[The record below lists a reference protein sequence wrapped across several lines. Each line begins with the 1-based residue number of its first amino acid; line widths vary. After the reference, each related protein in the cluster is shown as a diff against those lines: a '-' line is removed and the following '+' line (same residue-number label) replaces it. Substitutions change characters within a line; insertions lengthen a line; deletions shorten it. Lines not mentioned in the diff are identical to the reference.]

1 MMHTVWILLIVLA
14 CILAVAAKKDYY
26 QILGVSRT
34 ATAGELKKAYRK
46 LSLKYHPDKNS
57 APDAQQKFAELSVAY
72 DVLSDE
78 NKRRI
83 YNQGGE
89 EAVSKQ
95 EQRDNQPQT
104 DPFNIFESFGFGG
117 MGGQRREQ
125 EQRTPNVEIPVRV
138 TLRQLYVGE
147 ILEASYDRQVMCTEA
162 SQCEKK
168 NNNCH
173 GPGISMRQQ
182 QLAPGFIQN
191 IQVRDDTCIARGK
204 SWLPNCKKCPNGPTE
219 AEEIS
224 LTVDIQ
230 PGMQEG
236 DVIKFDG
243 VADEAAGH
251 IAGDLIFILRQIPDA
266 LYTRR
271 GNDLHMVIHIS
282 LLEAL
287 VGFRK
292 TFYHVDGHEVVVE
305 KNDVTYCSEVF
316 IVRGEGMPIKGNK
329 NRKGDLYATLEIGFP
344 RNFSQKQKD
353 LIRAAIG

>member
-1 MMHTVWILLIVLA
+1 MHTIWILLIVCACVLA
-14 CILAVAAKKDYY
+14 AAKKDYY
-26 QILGVSRT
+26 QILEVSRK
-34 ATAGELKKAYRK
+34 ATASELKKAYRK

-78 NKRRI
+78 GKRKI

-89 EAVSKQ
+89 EAVAKQ
-95 EQRDNQPQT
+95 EQRDNQPAH
-104 DPFNIFESFGFGG
+104 DPFSIFENFGFGG
-117 MGGQRREQ
+117 GMGGRQQQ
-125 EQRTPNVEIPVRV
+125 EQRTPNVEVPVRV

-147 ILEASYDRQVMCTEA
+147 ILDASYDRQVMCTEA
-162 SQCEKK
+162 SSCEKK

-182 QLAPGFIQN
+182 QLAPGFVQN
-191 IQVRDDTCIARGK
+191 IQVRDDSCVARGK
-204 SWLPNCKKCPNGPTE
+204 SWLNNCKRCPNGPTE

-236 DVIKFDG
+236 DTIKFEG

-251 IAGDLIFILRQIPDA
+251 IPGDLIFILRQIPDA
-266 LYTRR
+266 LYSRK
-271 GNDLHMVIHIS
+271 GNDLYMTVHIS
-282 LLEAL
+282 LVEAL
-287 VGFRK
+287 TGFRK
-292 TFYHVDGHEVVVE
+292 TFFHVDGHEVVVE

-316 IVRGEGMPIKGNK
+316 VVRGEGMPIRGNK
-329 NRKGDLYATLEIGFP
+329 SRKGDLYATLEIGFP

-353 LIRAAIG
+353 LIKAAIG

>member
-1 MMHTVWILLIVLA
+1 MHTIWILLIVCACVLA
-14 CILAVAAKKDYY
+14 AAKKDYY
-26 QILGVSRT
+26 QILEVSRQ
-34 ATAGELKKAYRK
+34 ATAAELKKAYRK

-78 NKRRI
+78 GKRRI

-95 EQRDNQPQT
+95 EQRDNQPAH
-104 DPFNIFESFGFGG
+104 DPFSIFENFGFGG
-117 MGGQRREQ
+117 MGGGRQQQ
-125 EQRTPNVEIPVRV
+125 EQRTPNVEVPVRV

-147 ILEASYDRQVMCTEA
+147 ILDASYDRQVMCTEA
-162 SQCEKK
+162 SSCEKK

-182 QLAPGFIQN
+182 QLAPGFVQN
-191 IQVRDDTCIARGK
+191 IQVRDDSCIARGK
-204 SWLPNCKKCPNGPTE
+204 SWLNNCKRCPNGPTE

-236 DVIKFDG
+236 DTIKFDG

-251 IAGDLIFILRQIPDA
+251 IPGDLVFILRQIPDS
-266 LYTRR
+266 LYSRK
-271 GNDLHMVIHIS
+271 GNDLYMVIHIS

-287 VGFRK
+287 IGFRK
-292 TFYHVDGHEVVVE
+292 TFFHVDGHEVVVE
-305 KNDVTYCSEVF
+305 KTDVTYCSEVF
-316 IVRGEGMPIKGNK
+316 VVRGEGMPIRGNK
-329 NRKGDLYATLEIGFP
+329 SRKGDLYATLEIGFP
-344 RNFSQKQKD
+344 RNFNQKQKD
-353 LIRAAIG
+353 LIKAAIG

>member
-1 MMHTVWILLIVLA
+1 MCACVLA
-14 CILAVAAKKDYY
+14 AAKKDYY
-26 QILGVSRT
+26 QILEVSRK
-34 ATAGELKKAYRK
+34 ATASELKKAYRK

-78 NKRRI
+78 GKRKI

-89 EAVSKQ
+89 EAVAKQ
-95 EQRDNQPQT
+95 EQRDNQPAH
-104 DPFNIFESFGFGG
+104 DPFSIFENFGFGG
-117 MGGQRREQ
+117 GMGGRQQQ
-125 EQRTPNVEIPVRV
+125 EQRTPNVEVPVRV

-147 ILEASYDRQVMCTEA
+147 ILDASYDRQVMCTEA
-162 SQCEKK
+162 SSCEKK

-182 QLAPGFIQN
+182 QLAPGFVQN
-191 IQVRDDTCIARGK
+191 IQVRDDSCVARGK
-204 SWLPNCKKCPNGPTE
+204 SWLNNCKRCPNGPTE

-236 DVIKFDG
+236 DTIKFEG

-251 IAGDLIFILRQIPDA
+251 IPGDLIFILRQIPDA
-266 LYTRR
+266 LYSRR
-271 GNDLHMVIHIS
+271 GNDLYMTVHIS
-282 LLEAL
+282 LVEAL
-287 VGFRK
+287 IGFRK
-292 TFYHVDGHEVVVE
+292 TFFHVDGHEVVVE

-316 IVRGEGMPIKGNK
+316 VVRGEGMPIRGNK
-329 NRKGDLYATLEIGFP
+329 SRKGDLYATLEIGFP

-353 LIRAAIG
+353 LIKAAIG